1 MKLILMKCIIM
12 NSSMLIKLNNPLSIS
27 VALIMKTL
35 MISILM
41 NLMSQNSWLSMM
53 FFLMMVGGL
62 LIMFSYMTS
71 IVSNEKFK
79 FNINLTIILMMLLI
93 PMESNL
99 FLILTNENQEMLT
112 SNSMMELMLMK
123 MYNKKS
129 LFMLIFMVIYLLIT
143 MIMVSKMIMKNL
155 GPLRSKN

>member
-143 MIMVSKMIMKNL
+143 MIMVSKLIMKNL

>member
-27 VALIMKTL
+27 FALILKTL
-35 MISILM
+35 LMSILM

-79 FNINLTIILMMLLI
+79 FNINLTLILMILLI

-99 FLILTNENQEMLT
+99 FLILTNENQELLT
-112 SNSMMELMLMK
+112 GNSMMELMLMK

-129 LFMLIFMVIYLLIT
+129 LLMLIFMVIYLLIT
-143 MIMVSKMIMKNL
+143 MIMVSKLIMKNL